1 MSYNIDFYNII
12 FYVNPNMY
20 SVLNVR
26 YVTL

>member
-1 MSYNIDFYNII
+1 MSYNIDSHNII

-26 YVTL
+26 YMTL